1 LILENKEN
9 NVIDSITDC
18 TKLNNGLEMPW
29 LGFGVFLMEPGDETE
44 VAVRRALDAGYRS
57 IDTAAIYNNEAGVGK
72 AIKES
77 GFARE
82 ELFITTKLWN
92 ADQGYDSALKAFDE
106 SMEKLQLEV
115 LDLYLIH
122 WPVVARYKD
131 SWKALEKLY
140 KDGRVKAIGLSNFQV
155 HHIQDI
161 LEIGD
166 VVPTVNQV
174 EFHPKLRQ
182 AELHNFCIENKI
194 QLQAW
199 APLMQGKA
207 LDIPELVKLG
217 EKYGKS
223 PAQILIRWDLQLQV
237 LTIPKSITPHR
248 IVENCQVFDFHISDQ
263 DMAVIDNL
271 NKDERVGPDPDNF
284 DF

>member
-1 LILENKEN
+1 MIN
-9 NVIDSITDC
+9 SITDY

-29 LGFGVFLMEPGDETE
+29 LGFGVFLVEPGDETE

-174 EFHPKLRQ
+174 EFHPRLRQ

-263 DMAVIDNL
+263 DMAAIDNL

>member
-1 LILENKEN
+1 MLSS
-9 NVIDSITDC
+9 IDDRA
-18 TKLNNGLEMPW
+18 KLNNGLEMPW
-29 LGFGVFLMEPGDETE
+29 LGFGVFLMEPGEETE
-44 VAVRRALDAGYRS
+44 LAVKRALDAGYRS
-57 IDTAAIYNNEAGVGK
+57 IDTAAIYENEASVGK
-72 AIKES
+72 AIKAS
-77 GFARE
+77 GFSRD

-106 SMEKLQLEV
+106 SMKKLQIEV

-122 WPVVARYKD
+122 WPVVGRYVE

-140 KDGRVKAIGLSNFQV
+140 KDGTVKAIGLSNFQI

-161 LEIGD
+161 LEISE

-174 EFHPKLRQ
+174 EFHPRLRQ
-182 AELHNFCIENKI
+182 VDLHNFCIENQI

-207 LDIPELVKLG
+207 LDIPELVNLG

-248 IVENCQVFDFHISDQ
+248 IIENCQVFDFNLSDD
-263 DMAVIDNL
+263 DMALIESL
-271 NKDERVGPDPDNF
+271 NQDQRVGPDPDNF

>member
-1 LILENKEN
+1 
-9 NVIDSITDC
+9 
-18 TKLNNGLEMPW
+18 MPW
-29 LGFGVFLMEPGDETE
+29 LGFGVFLVEPGEETE
-44 VAVRRALDAGYRS
+44 VAVKRALEAGYRS
-57 IDTAAIYNNEAGVGK
+57 IDTAAIYENEAGVGK

-77 GFARE
+77 GIPRE

-106 SMEKLQLEV
+106 SMKKLQIEV

-122 WPVVARYKD
+122 WPVVGRYVE

-140 KDGRVKAIGLSNFQV
+140 KDGRVKAIGVSNFLI

-161 LEIGD
+161 LEISE

-174 EFHPKLRQ
+174 EFHPRNRLVD
-182 AELHNFCIENKI
+182 LHNFCIENQI

-207 LDIPELVKLG
+207 LDIPELVNLG

-248 IVENCQVFDFHISDQ
+248 IVENCQVFDFEISDE
-263 DMAVIDNL
+263 DMALIESL
-271 NKDERVGPDPDNF
+271 NRDERVGPDPDNF

>member
-1 LILENKEN
+1 MIS
-9 NVIDSITDC
+9 SIKDC
-18 TKLNNGLEMPW
+18 AKLNNGLEMPW
-29 LGFGVFLMEPGDETE
+29 LGFGVFLVEPGEETE
-44 VAVRRALDAGYRS
+44 VAVKRALDAGYRS
-57 IDTAAIYNNEAGVGK
+57 IDTAAIYENEAGVGK

-77 GFARE
+77 SIPRE

-106 SMEKLQLEV
+106 SMKKLQIEV

-122 WPVVARYKD
+122 WPVVGRYVE

-140 KDGRVKAIGLSNFQV
+140 KDGRVKAIGVSNFLI

-161 LEIGD
+161 LEISE

-174 EFHPKLRQ
+174 EFHPRNRLVD
-182 AELHNFCIENKI
+182 LHNFCIENQI

-207 LDIPELVKLG
+207 LDIPELVNLG
-217 EKYGKS
+217 KKYGKS

-248 IVENCQVFDFHISDQ
+248 IVENCQVFDFEISDE
-263 DMAVIDNL
+263 DMALIESL
-271 NKDERVGPDPDNF
+271 NRDERVGPDPDNF

>member
-1 LILENKEN
+1 
-9 NVIDSITDC
+9 VISSIKDC

-29 LGFGVFLMEPGDETE
+29 LGFGVFLVEPGEETE
-44 VAVRRALDAGYRS
+44 VAVKRALDADYRS
-57 IDTAAIYNNEAGVGK
+57 IDTAAIYENEAGVGK

-77 GFARE
+77 GIPRE

-106 SMEKLQLEV
+106 SMNKLQLEV

-122 WPVVARYKD
+122 WPVVGRYVE

-140 KDGRVKAIGLSNFQV
+140 KDGRVKAIGVSNFLI

-161 LEIGD
+161 LETSE

-174 EFHPKLRQ
+174 EFHPRHRQ
-182 AELHNFCIENKI
+182 IDLHNFCIENKI

-207 LDIPELVKLG
+207 LDIPELGNLG
-217 EKYGKS
+217 KKYGKS

-248 IVENCQVFDFHISDQ
+248 IVENREVFDFEISDD
-263 DMAVIDNL
+263 DMALIESL
-271 NKDERVGPDPDNF
+271 NRDERVGPDPDNF

>member
-1 LILENKEN
+1 
-9 NVIDSITDC
+9 VISSIKDC
-18 TKLNNGLEMPW
+18 AKLNNGLEMPW
-29 LGFGVFLMEPGDETE
+29 LGFGVFLVEPGEETE
-44 VAVRRALDAGYRS
+44 VAVKRALEAGYRS
-57 IDTAAIYNNEAGVGK
+57 IDTAAIYENEAGVGK

-77 GFARE
+77 SIPRE

-106 SMEKLQLEV
+106 SMKKLQIEV

-122 WPVVARYKD
+122 WPVVGRYVE

-140 KDGRVKAIGLSNFQV
+140 KDGRVKAIGVSNFLI

-161 LEIGD
+161 LEISE

-174 EFHPKLRQ
+174 EFHPRNRLVD
-182 AELHNFCIENKI
+182 LHNFCIENQI

-207 LDIPELVKLG
+207 LDIPELVNLG

-248 IVENCQVFDFHISDQ
+248 IVENCQVFDFEISDE
-263 DMAVIDNL
+263 DMALIESL
-271 NKDERVGPDPDNF
+271 NRDERVGPDPDNF

>member
-161 LEIGD
+161 LEIGE

-248 IVENCQVFDFHISDQ
+248 IVENYQVFDFHISDQ

>member
-1 LILENKEN
+1 MIS
-9 NVIDSITDC
+9 SIKDC

-29 LGFGVFLMEPGDETE
+29 LGFGVFLVEPGEETE
-44 VAVRRALDAGYRS
+44 VAVKRALDAGYRS
-57 IDTAAIYNNEAGVGK
+57 IDTAAIYENEAGVGK

-77 GFARE
+77 SIPRE

-106 SMEKLQLEV
+106 SMKKLQIEV

-122 WPVVARYKD
+122 WPVVGRYVE
-131 SWKALEKLY
+131 SWKALEKLH
-140 KDGRVKAIGLSNFQV
+140 KDGRVKAIGVSNFLI

-161 LEIGD
+161 LEISE

-174 EFHPKLRQ
+174 EFHPRNRLVD
-182 AELHNFCIENKI
+182 LHNFCIENQI

-207 LDIPELVKLG
+207 LDIPELVNLG

-248 IVENCQVFDFHISDQ
+248 IVENCQVFDFEISDE
-263 DMAVIDNL
+263 DMALIESL
-271 NKDERVGPDPDNF
+271 NRDERVGPDPDNF

>member
-1 LILENKEN
+1 MIS
-9 NVIDSITDC
+9 SIKDC

-29 LGFGVFLMEPGDETE
+29 LGFGVFLVEPGEETE
-44 VAVRRALDAGYRS
+44 VAVRRALEAGYRS
-57 IDTAAIYNNEAGVGK
+57 IDTAAIYENEAGVGK
-72 AIKES
+72 AIKGS
-77 GFARE
+77 GIPRE

-106 SMEKLQLEV
+106 SMKKLQIEV

-122 WPVVARYKD
+122 WPVVGRYVE

-140 KDGRVKAIGLSNFQV
+140 KDGRVKAIGVSNFLI

-161 LEIGD
+161 LDISE

-174 EFHPKLRQ
+174 EFHPRNRLVD
-182 AELHNFCIENKI
+182 LHNFCIENQV

-207 LDIPELVKLG
+207 LDIPELVNLG

-248 IVENCQVFDFHISDQ
+248 IVENCQVFDFEISDE
-263 DMAVIDNL
+263 DMALIESL
-271 NKDERVGPDPDNF
+271 NRDERVGPDPDNF

>member
-1 LILENKEN
+1 MIS
-9 NVIDSITDC
+9 SIKDC
-18 TKLNNGLEMPW
+18 AKLNNGLEMPW
-29 LGFGVFLMEPGDETE
+29 LGFGVFLVEPGEETE
-44 VAVRRALDAGYRS
+44 VAVKRALDAGYRS
-57 IDTAAIYNNEAGVGK
+57 IDTAAIYENEAGVGK

-77 GFARE
+77 SIPRE

-106 SMEKLQLEV
+106 SMKKLQIEV

-122 WPVVARYKD
+122 WPVVGRYVE
-131 SWKALEKLY
+131 SWKALEKLH
-140 KDGRVKAIGLSNFQV
+140 KDGRVKAIGVSNFLI

-161 LEIGD
+161 LEISE

-174 EFHPKLRQ
+174 EFHPRNRLVD
-182 AELHNFCIENKI
+182 LHNFCIENQI

-207 LDIPELVKLG
+207 LDIPELVNLG

-248 IVENCQVFDFHISDQ
+248 IVENCQVFDFEISDE
-263 DMAVIDNL
+263 DMALIESL
-271 NKDERVGPDPDNF
+271 NRDERVGPDPDNF